1 MKFHLP
7 PFLSPS
13 LSPPS
18 LPLFST
24 PPPPPPRQ
32 AFGIFILITKS
43 YRVQGGKRCTPFTEL
58 ENSKGRKLKG
68 KIPVPQSTS
77 PLLIQI
83 SLITRFE
90 MHIKLCGF
98 LSTVSGT
105 KFFALSR
112 IIIII
117 IIIFFQDA
125 RARGGKIAA
134 CELHFRACVLGC
146 VYVMNFWIGSQY

>member
-18 LPLFST
+18 LPPSLLHA
-24 PPPPPPRQ
+24 PPPPLLPPPRQ
-32 AFGIFILITKS
+32 AFGIIILITKS

-105 KFFALSR
+105 KFFAFSR
-112 IIIII
+112 IIII

-125 RARGGKIAA
+125 RARGGKLLYVSCI
-134 CELHFRACVLGC
+134 LGHVC
-146 VYVMNFWIGSQY
+146 WGVCM